1 MKHLVSIHDLTV
13 QQLELILDLSRAM
26 KAHPGRYRGALSRMT
41 LAMIF
46 QKPSTRT
53 RVSFQV
59 GIHQLGGMGMVLGFN
74 DLQLGRGE
82 TVQDT
87 ARVLSRYVDG
97 IMARVFAHADVEQLA
112 ASSVV
117 PVINGL
123 SDLLHPCQA
132 ICDFFTI
139 WQRFGT
145 FEGIKVVYVGDG
157 NNVAHSLAFGAA
169 KLGVNLVICTPS
181 EEYEPDHEVIAQARQ
196 DAEETKATI
205 ELSNDPLAAVEGAQV
220 VYTDVWTSMGQEEE
234 AQRRR
239 KDLAQ
244 FQVNLDLFNR
254 ADKDAIFMHCLPAHR
269 NEEVTDDVADHP
281 RSVIF
286 DQAENRLHT
295 QKAVMTL
302 LMGEAEDIRTRQFPR
317 PPGLSMEG
325 RPD

>member
-1 MKHLVSIHDLTV
+1 MENLVSIHDLTV
-13 QQLELILDLSRAM
+13 QELELILDLSRAM

-82 TVQDT
+82 TVEDT

-97 IMARVFAHADVEQLA
+97 IMARVFANADIVQLA
-112 ASSVV
+112 ESATV

-132 ICDFFTI
+132 ICDYFTI

-145 FEGIKVVYVGDG
+145 LKGVKVVYVGDG
-157 NNVAHSLAFGAA
+157 NNVAHSLAYGAA
-169 KLGVNLVICTPS
+169 KLGAHLVICTP
-181 EEYEPDHEVIAQARQ
+181 EGTYEPNPAVIDQAQA
-196 DAEETKATI
+196 DAAETAATI
-205 ELSNDPLAAVEGAQV
+205 ELSNDPQAAVVGAQA

-234 AQRRR
+234 AQKRR
-239 KDLAQ
+239 KDLAP
-244 FQVNLDLFNR
+244 FQVNSDLFGR

-269 NEEVTDDVADHP
+269 NEEVTEEVADHP

-295 QKAVMTL
+295 QKAIMTL

-317 PPGLSMEG
+317 PPGFSGQAE
-325 RPD
+325 